1 MKRNRIIV
9 DDWHIF
15 LFLLCFVIVTQIC
28 KIVYT
33 TYNNDPL
40 EYETR
45 KLSTNLYSYSNQNK
59 IDLRNEITTTCT
71 KSNNIEE
78 LIELFRNSG
87 QYLEND
93 DNKKNA
99 CQKVSNLIN
108 MIFEVDFVHNS
119 EKIIIPK
126 PMKKLVKENWLR
138 NDTELFEKFLSP
150 KTLTLTNR
158 WTFET
163 TGINPLRAL
172 RPRQNSN
179 DDSLQ
184 YTLNLIN
191 RTKHGCNFCNKEY
204 MSIDSFG
211 RIEDQD
217 LNLYSAH
224 NSFPYTDFVVIFI
237 PEKLHN
243 WMEVIM

>member
-1 MKRNRIIV
+1 MKRNHILV
-9 DDWHIF
+9 NYWHIF
-15 LFLLCFVIVTQIC
+15 VFLFCFILLTQIC

-33 TYNNDPL
+33 TYYDDSLDNEN
-40 EYETR
+40 R
-45 KLSTNLYSYSNQNK
+45 KLLVSHNSDSNQNK
-59 IDLRNEITTTCT
+59 IDFKGEITTACVRL
-71 KSNNIEE
+71 KDIEE
-78 LIELFRNSG
+78 LIEFFENSDR
-87 QYLEND
+87 YLENV
-93 DNKKNA
+93 NKKDT
-99 CQKVSNLIN
+99 CQKVSRLIN
-108 MIFEVDFVHNS
+108 MIYEIDLINNS

-126 PMKKLVKENWLR
+126 PMEKLVKEKWLG
-138 NDTELFEKFLSP
+138 NDPELFEKFLSP

-191 RTKHGCNFCNKEY
+191 TTKSGCNFCNKEY

-211 RIEDQD
+211 RIENQN

-224 NSFPYTDFVVIFI
+224 NSFPYTDFVGIFI

-243 WMEVIM
+243 WMKVIM